1 MEPLSLPAPAD
12 GSARKRRA
20 ATAKGVPPGTRP
32 YVRPDWQRGHLVGVR
47 PAYLALATST
57 PTASALRVLRD
68 AQWDPLSG
76 NGAAGFTRG
85 GTRIVLAT
93 TEAFQQQ
100 DVLHAEG
107 PNWRVVLS
115 AGAPDE
121 ITAAVAEAL
130 VEAAQVAVDGAPD
143 RADIS
148 SAVDDL
154 AEARWSGTD
163 AWRGTDIVRMVSPD
177 RLAEVLCMPRAS
189 AWLVTVG
196 MDGEGWEAAMAG
208 ECPDILVEAVVGF
221 LASESP
227 VRRHVGDLSAGMRR
241 HLDIGPDPDR
251 AARSASPAARAAGPC
266 APVVA
271 PATAPPTVRR
281 SR

>member
-1 MEPLSLPAPAD
+1 MEPLSHPVPTDNA
-12 GSARKRRA
+12 SCKRRA
-20 ATAKGVPPGTRP
+20 ATAKGVLDHNGHLF
-32 YVRPDWQRGHLVGVR
+32 RPDWQRGPLVGVR

-57 PTASALRVLRD
+57 PTASARRVLRD
-68 AQWDPLSG
+68 ARWDPLPG
-76 NGAAGFTRG
+76 DGVVGFTRG
-85 GTRIVLAT
+85 GIRIVLAT
-93 TEAFQQQ
+93 TAAFQQH

-107 PNWRVVLS
+107 PNWKAVLS
-115 AGAPDE
+115 GGAPDE

-148 SAVDDL
+148 SAIDDL

-163 AWRGTDIVRMVSPD
+163 SWHGTDIVRMVSPD
-177 RLAEVLCMPRAS
+177 RLAEVLCTPRAG

-208 ECPDILVEAVVGF
+208 DCPDILVEAVVGF

-227 VRRHVGDLSAGMRR
+227 VRRHIGDLSAGMRR

-251 AARSASPAARAAGPC
+251 AARSLSPAARAASPC

-271 PATAPPTVRR
+271 PATAQPTVRR